1 MVFVLLLLKV
11 FEGREMFECV
21 KVCVCSVNGGVCSVN
36 VCWFNYMNYWIPK
49 MPDVKLIRA
58 IDNTGPRD
66 L

>member
-1 MVFVLLLLKV
+1 VVFVLLLLKV

-21 KVCVCSVNGGVCSVN
+21 KVCVCSVN

-49 MPDVKLIRA
+49 MPDVKPIRA